1 VAYVQIMLDYL
12 SEQIM
17 SLKMA
22 RNEKYRNV
30 LKTAYS
36 KWHRRQHN
44 GIAFT
49 DIDKIA
55 QCPACAKA
63 LFIGDLIFNKDDSYK
78 TKVFFTKSVYL
89 EISRAL
95 NIPYFEIYYTTVA
108 RADDGDLERL
118 SVRRIHPNK
127 ADLKHVSLD
136 QWLQYLEFKVLEHSK
151 VCQRRDYLL
160 QRVTEENEHNK
171 NFVRK
176 NNYVKILSIRS

>member
-1 VAYVQIMLDYL
+1 MHKLQVVITFYAIFLVDML
-12 SEQIM
+12 SEQIK

-22 RNEKYRNV
+22 RNEKYRKV

-36 KWHRRQHN
+36 KWHRNQHN

-95 NIPYFEIYYTTVA
+95 NIPYFEVVKGIENQRIYKHNL
-108 RADDGDLERL
+108 GLPFFKKKLNLL
-118 SVRRIHPNK
+118 SDKMMN
-127 ADLKHVSLD
+127 
-136 QWLQYLEFKVLEHSK
+136 
-151 VCQRRDYLL
+151 
-160 QRVTEENEHNK
+160 
-171 NFVRK
+171 
-176 NNYVKILSIRS
+176 

>member
-1 VAYVQIMLDYL
+1 
-12 SEQIM
+12 
-17 SLKMA
+17 MA
-22 RNEKYRNV
+22 RNEKYRKV

-36 KWHRRQHN
+36 KWHRNQHN

-118 SVRRIHPNK
+118 SVRLIHPK
-127 ADLKHVSLD
+127 QGDLWHLTLN
-136 QWLQYLEFKVLEHSK
+136 QWQSYLEHKVIEHAPICQRKQYLLERINDKDERNKTILNKEKYVKVLS
-151 VCQRRDYLL
+151 
-160 QRVTEENEHNK
+160 N
-171 NFVRK
+171 
-176 NNYVKILSIRS
+176 RS